1 MSLKS
6 AAAQIVFRPRLL
18 DCLSGYNRAQ
28 FGKDVGAGITVGV
41 LALPLAMA
49 FAIASGVSPA
59 AGIWTAIVAGFI
71 TSALGGSR
79 VQIGG
84 PTGAFIPIIYGIV
97 AVYGFGNLLIATMLA
112 GAFLLAMGVFRMGQ
126 LIRFIPVSV
135 VIGFTNGIAVVIF
148 MAQIKDF
155 LGLQIESLPP
165 EFFAKIETLATSLHL
180 VHVPTLALSVAS
192 LLFLLGY
199 NHMATQERFAVL
211 RRAPGPLAVLVL
223 ATAVTALFDLHK
235 YGIETIG
242 SRFVGGIPQGLP
254 PIALPALSLDTV
266 GKLISPAIAI
276 AILGAI
282 ESLLSARVA
291 DGSIDDRHDPDQEL
305 MAQGIANLVAPL
317 FGGFAAT
324 GAIARTATNVR
335 SGGRTPI
342 AGIIH
347 AFVLLSIVLILAPLA
362 SHIPL
367 SALSAIVVVVAVNMG
382 QWHEF
387 KALRRFSNDYRT
399 ILLSTFLVTV
409 IFDLTVA
416 IELGMVLSCLAFIYR
431 MSRLTRI
438 ERLPLKQ
445 HERDPDFLRP
455 DGSPRISAW
464 RFYGSLFFGAV
475 NKLEVLL
482 DPKAGFPD
490 VLILDMQ
497 ALVQLDTTG
506 LDGIGK
512 LLDRLEKQEGGL
524 VICGLARQPS
534 SLMYRAGFIDRLGEE
549 NLADN
554 LSAAIQR
561 AETLLI
567 RAQFARAAAG
577 RQEAEAGNP
586 EKTAETEA
594 GDAQAEARKE
604 P

>member
-1 MSLKS
+1 MSLKT
-6 AAAQIVFRPRLL
+6 AAAQITFRPRLM
-18 DCLSGYNRAQ
+18 DCLAGYDKAQ
-28 FGKDVGAGITVGV
+28 FGKDVGAGVTVGV

-49 FAIASGVSPA
+49 FAIASNVPPA

-97 AVYGFGNLLIATMLA
+97 LTYGFGNLLIATMLA
-112 GAFLLAMGVFRMGQ
+112 GAFLLAMGIFRMGQ

-155 LGLQIESLPP
+155 LGLRIADLPP
-165 EFFAKIETLATSLHL
+165 DFFAKIRTLASSLHL
-180 VHVPTLALSVAS
+180 IHTPTLLLSLAS
-192 LLFLLGY
+192 LVFLLCY
-199 NHMATQERFAVL
+199 NRMATSERFTFL

-223 ATAVTALFDLHK
+223 ATAVTALFDLHAH
-235 YGIETIG
+235 GVETIG
-242 SRFVGGIPQGLP
+242 SRFQGIPQGLP
-254 PIALPALSLDTV
+254 PIQLPPLSMDTM

-305 MAQGIANLVAPL
+305 MAQGIANLVAPI

-335 SGGRTPI
+335 SGGRTPV
-342 AGIIH
+342 AGIVH
-347 AFVLLSIVLILAPLA
+347 AGVLLLIVLALAPLA

-367 SALSAIVVVVAVNMG
+367 AALSAIVVMVAVNMG
-382 QWHEF
+382 EWHEF
-387 KALRRFSNDYRT
+387 KALRRFSNDYRA
-399 ILLSTFLVTV
+399 ILLSTFVVTV
-409 IFDLTVA
+409 VFGLTLA

-445 HERDPDFLRP
+445 HERAPAYVRP
-455 DGSPRISAW
+455 DGGCRIAAW
-464 RFYGSLFFGAV
+464 RLYGSLFFGAAG
-475 NKLEVLL
+475 KLEVLHDSQEGL
-482 DPKAGFPD
+482 PD

-497 ALVQLDTTG
+497 HLVQLDTTG
-506 LDGIGK
+506 LDGLSKLLGK
-512 LLDRLEKQEGGL
+512 LERNQASL
-524 VICGLARQPS
+524 VFCGLGRQPA
-534 SLMYRAGFIDRLGEE
+534 SLLYRSGFIDRLGEE
-549 NLADN
+549 NLTDN
-554 LSAAIQR
+554 LSAALSR
-561 AETLLI
+561 AETLLN
-567 RAQFARAAAG
+567 RAHFRNL
-577 RQEAEAGNP
+577 AEGG
-586 EKTAETEA
+586 ES
-594 GDAQAEARKE
+594 
-604 P
+604 